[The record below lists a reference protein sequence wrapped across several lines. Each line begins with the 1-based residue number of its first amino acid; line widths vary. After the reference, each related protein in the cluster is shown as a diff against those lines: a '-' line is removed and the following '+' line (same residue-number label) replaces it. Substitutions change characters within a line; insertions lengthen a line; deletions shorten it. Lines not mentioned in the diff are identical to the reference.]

1 MAVYS
6 FSTSEKETNEDDKT
20 IQAVKEHCRKRK
32 MIFSKVVIEQ
42 LAKRLEEQTN
52 A

>member
-6 FSTSEKETNEDDKT
+6 FSTSEKETNNDDKT
-20 IQAVKEHCRKRK
+20 VQAVKEYCYKHKI
-32 MIFSKVVIEQ
+32 IFSKVVIEQ
-42 LAKRLEEQTN
+42 LAKWLEEQSN